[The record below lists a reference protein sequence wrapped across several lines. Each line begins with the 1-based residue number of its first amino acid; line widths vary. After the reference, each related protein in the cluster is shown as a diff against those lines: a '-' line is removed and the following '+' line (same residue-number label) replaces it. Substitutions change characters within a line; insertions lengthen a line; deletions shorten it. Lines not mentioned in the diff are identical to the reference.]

1 MIVFIT
7 RRVIYSIFVIIAVSI
22 LVFLMQ
28 MTFSPE
34 RLAMRFIESPK
45 QARDMPGIIVSYG
58 FDQPYYVQY
67 GRWVKRLISGDL
79 GTTRFSGRSIM
90 DTFKHYFPMTLELN
104 LYAIPCVLWF
114 GIWIGT
120 KSGGSPGKFFDHSSR
135 VFTIIGYSLPLFLFG
150 LFMIMFFYGY
160 LGILPPGILSDETS
174 LLVFGKDT
182 GFIRYTGLITIDGLL
197 NKRLDVTLEAFQYLL
212 LPVFTLTI
220 VSCAVFARVIRS
232 GIIDEMSKEYVDTAK
247 AKGID
252 KKTIIKRH
260 ARRNALLPVVT
271 ISGQM
276 IAGAMDGSIVVEVIF
291 NRIGLGS
298 WAANAAAIIDV
309 PAIMFLSLFTG
320 VCFIVCTFIVD
331 IMYAFIDPRVRIT

>member
-1 MIVFIT
+1 MHIFIARRLVYSVF
-7 RRVIYSIFVIIAVSI
+7 VLIAVSI
-22 LVFLMQ
+22 LVFSLQ

-45 QARDMPGIIVSYG
+45 QAEDMPEIIISYG
-58 FDQPYYVQY
+58 FDQPYYIQY
-67 GRWVKRLISGDL
+67 GRWVKRLLTGDW

-90 DTFKHYFPMTLELN
+90 ETFRHYFPMTLELN

-120 KSGGSPGKFFDHSSR
+120 KSGASPGKSFDHTSR
-135 VFTIIGYSLPLFLFG
+135 IFTVVGYSLPLFLFG
-150 LFMIMFFYGY
+150 LILIMFFYGH
-160 LGILPPGILSDETS
+160 LGILPPGVLSDETS
-174 LLVFGKDT
+174 LLVFGRDT
-182 GFIRYTGLITIDGLL
+182 AFIRYTGLITIDGLL

-220 VSCAVFARVIRS
+220 VSCAVFARIIRS
-232 GIIDEMSKEYVDTAK
+232 GIIDEMSKAYVDTAK
-247 AKGID
+247 AKGAD
-252 KKTIIKRH
+252 KQTVIIRH

-298 WAANAAAIIDV
+298 WAADAAAKIDV

-320 VCFIVCTFIVD
+320 LCFVIVTLVID
-331 IMYAFIDPRVRIT
+331 IMYAFIDPRIRIT